1 MSLHSVRPK
10 ILGFISEDVS
20 AWLVALVVLLFG
32 CVLTGLL
39 AWSTLNLY
47 QQQLRQR
54 FQLLASERYS
64 RIEERFED
72 QEQRLDGLKRFF
84 INSGAVSRQDFDGY
98 TQPLLHRTQ
107 AYAWAPRVSGAERA
121 SFERMA
127 QEQGAPDY
135 FIADLNAEGKL
146 QRAAERDEYIPVLY
160 SQTQSPLGSPLGFD
174 LLAQPMRRDTLE
186 RARRRGGVAVSQP
199 VRLVGV
205 EPSYARGI
213 ILATPVSLRADVAMS
228 PPEPYGYVIAVIS
241 MRQLVVDGLPEQRQ
255 DNLFVQII
263 DLSTAESYGKLYESS
278 NGPGDSPLAV
288 SRVLSLADH
297 DYQVNIRPSAVF
309 LQANHSSVSSQVVL
323 GTLLSLLL
331 SALLYVL
338 VSQRQRALRLVEQ
351 RTGELRV
358 REQELRGTHG
368 QLRSVLNAATQVA
381 IIATDL
387 RGVIS
392 TFNAGAE
399 HMLGY
404 SSAEVVGHPT
414 LESLHLPAEL
424 NARAQ
429 ALSQR
434 YGRQI
439 PMCQAMLVDGSEE
452 RGEETREWTLMRRD
466 GSHLLV
472 NMLAT
477 PVLDDHGLWVGHLA
491 ICIDI
496 TERKRVH
503 EALAARDRLL
513 KKLSAHV
520 PGAIYQFQVDAE
532 GHSSFSYVSDGIRDI
547 YEIDPQ
553 QLQRDANPVFE
564 RIHPDDVAR
573 VRGSIWTSAK
583 KLSPWREEYR
593 VQLPQRGLRW
603 IRGEATPEKLAGG
616 GVLWHGYLSDISD
629 LKRVEEELRALSVT
643 DSLTG
648 IHNRRYF
655 QERLQTE
662 MARVERGV
670 GNLAVI
676 MLDIDHFKR
685 INDQY
690 GHAIGDMV
698 LRGVCE
704 RISLRLRRTDVFCRL
719 GGEEFMVLC
728 PDTDGQQAYVLAEE
742 LWRGLR
748 SSPIDGVGIVTASFG
763 IASWR
768 EHEGADGLLLRA
780 DSGVYAAK
788 QAGRDRVEAEMG

>member
-20 AWLVALVVLLFG
+20 AWLVALLVLLFG

-84 INSGAVSRQDFDGY
+84 INSGEVSRQDFDGY

-107 AYAWAPRVSGAERA
+107 AYAWAPRVSGTERA

-127 QEQGAPDY
+127 QEQGAPNY

-186 RARRRGGVAVSQP
+186 RARLRGGVAVSQP

-213 ILATPVSLRADVAMS
+213 ILASPVSLRADVAMS
-228 PPEPYGYVIAVIS
+228 TPEPYGYVIAVIS
-241 MRQLVVDGLPEQRQ
+241 MRQLVVDGLPEQSQ

-278 NGPGDSPLAV
+278 NGPGDSQLAV

-297 DYQVNIRPSAVF
+297 DYRVNIRPSALF
-309 LQANHSSVSSQVVL
+309 LQANHSSVSSQVIL

-351 RTGELRV
+351 RTEELRV

-399 HMLGY
+399 RMLGY
-404 SSAEVVGHPT
+404 KSAEVVGHLT

-424 NARAQ
+424 NVRAQ

-452 RGEETREWTLMRRD
+452 SGDETREWTLVRHD
-466 GSHLLV
+466 GSHLVV

-477 PVLDDHGLWVGHLA
+477 PVLDDYGLWVGHLA

-513 KKLSAHV
+513 KNSV
-520 PGAIYQFQVDAE
+520 PMCLAVST
-532 GHSSFSYVSDGIRDI
+532 SSRWMSEVM
-547 YEIDPQ
+547 
-553 QLQRDANPVFE
+553 PV
-564 RIHPDDVAR
+564 
-573 VRGSIWTSAK
+573 
-583 KLSPWREEYR
+583 
-593 VQLPQRGLRW
+593 
-603 IRGEATPEKLAGG
+603 
-616 GVLWHGYLSDISD
+616 
-629 LKRVEEELRALSVT
+629 
-643 DSLTG
+643 SLT
-648 IHNRRYF
+648 
-655 QERLQTE
+655 
-662 MARVERGV
+662 
-670 GNLAVI
+670 
-676 MLDIDHFKR
+676 
-685 INDQY
+685 
-690 GHAIGDMV
+690 
-698 LRGVCE
+698 
-704 RISLRLRRTDVFCRL
+704 S
-719 GGEEFMVLC
+719 
-728 PDTDGQQAYVLAEE
+728 
-742 LWRGLR
+742 
-748 SSPIDGVGIVTASFG
+748 VTASATFTRSSRNSC
-763 IASWR
+763 SWTPSR
-768 EHEGADGLLLRA
+768 CSSAFTPAMWPGCVPRSGRRRRDSAPGARSIGCNCRSA
-780 DSGVYAAK
+780 DCAGCAARRPRKGWQGAGCCGMAICRTSPTSSGSRK
-788 QAGRDRVEAEMG
+788 SCGPCRSPTR